1 MLKVLNKGVIS
12 MIVNKI
18 NSNTQSAAVQPVQKI
33 SASSQNSNN
42 IQKISQQGSG
52 ISPLS
57 SRYTYAIGRDGKRYV
72 LQLRIDI
79 SSVKAFSSLA

>member
-1 MLKVLNKGVIS
+1 MTI
-12 MIVNKI
+12 NKI
-18 NSNTQSAAVQPVQKI
+18 NNNNVQQTVQVQQPAPKAVNAA
-33 SASSQNSNN
+33 AAQNPTN

-52 ISPLS
+52 MSPLS

-79 SSVKAFSSLA
+79 SSVRAFSSLA

>member
-1 MLKVLNKGVIS
+1 MT
-12 MIVNKI
+12 VNKI
-18 NSNTQSAAVQPVQKI
+18 NNAQSLQQVQANPQKADTAHQNAV
-33 SASSQNSNN
+33 N
-42 IQKISQQGSG
+42 IQKMSQQMNG

-79 SSVKAFSSLA
+79 SSVRAFSSLA

>member
-1 MLKVLNKGVIS
+1 MTI
-12 MIVNKI
+12 NKI
-18 NSNTQSAAVQPVQKI
+18 GNMQTVSPSAPKSSISVQNINNPQKV
-33 SASSQNSNN
+33 
-42 IQKISQQGSG
+42 SQQGSG

-79 SSVKAFSSLA
+79 SSVRAFSSLA

>member
-1 MLKVLNKGVIS
+1 MT
-12 MIVNKI
+12 VNRI
-18 NSNTQSAAVQPVQKI
+18 NNNNIQQSVQVPTPKQNTAASNPT
-33 SASSQNSNN
+33 N

-52 ISPLS
+52 LSPLS

-79 SSVKAFSSLA
+79 SSVRAFSSLA

>member
-33 SASSQNSNN
+33 NASSQNSNN

-57 SRYTYAIGRDGKRYV
+57 SRYTYAIGRDGK
-72 LQLRIDI
+72 I
-79 SSVKAFSSLA
+79 SV

>member
-1 MLKVLNKGVIS
+1 MT
-12 MIVNKI
+12 VNKI
-18 NSNTQSAAVQPVQKI
+18 NNAQSLQQVQANPQKVDKAPQNAVNTQKM
-33 SASSQNSNN
+33 
-42 IQKISQQGSG
+42 SQQMSG

-79 SSVKAFSSLA
+79 SSVRAFSSLA

>member
-1 MLKVLNKGVIS
+1 MT
-12 MIVNKI
+12 VNKI
-18 NSNTQSAAVQPVQKI
+18 NNAQSLQQLQANPQRIDTEPQNAVNTQKM
-33 SASSQNSNN
+33 
-42 IQKISQQGSG
+42 SQQMSG

-79 SSVKAFSSLA
+79 SSVRAFSSLA